1 MGTLLLAVG
10 LGSRRAGRGSNIRSF
25 AFVAVS
31 NARKHPPTG
40 AELAKKRETPIVS
53 GPFEEIEK
61 ASKYRLVGLK
71 LPRTCGRFFMA
82 MVQGKEC
89 GGQISENADASRAKE
104 VKPVAPEKLGIRFG
118 KGANDATFR
127 TRLAETVAK
136 STGHAW
142 SKRQLPMALT
152 PGTYEIWLPAIDGAR
167 HGRQ

>member
-1 MGTLLLAVG
+1 
-10 LGSRRAGRGSNIRSF
+10 
-25 AFVAVS
+25 
-31 NARKHPPTG
+31 
-40 AELAKKRETPIVS
+40 
-53 GPFEEIEK
+53 
-61 ASKYRLVGLK
+61 
-71 LPRTCGRFFMA
+71 MA

-136 STGHAW
+136 STGRRRAW
-142 SKRQLPMALT
+142 SMRQLPMALT

-167 HGRQ
+167 RGRQ